1 MTWARGYGYAGAP
14 VENVLANRHVELS
27 TNAGSSGRS
36 VTCSARATR
45 THAGSGARD
54 GADRVTDLLRP
65 TGVDEGRGPRPCSAR
80 RHRGTRW
87 SGRERRFGRE
97 RHPGRSAERGRCVR
111 VRRRADG
118 RTDFGSGRPCSRR
131 GGRRASTTILTRS
144 SRARIGSKHASR
156 RRRRRLSTAGVRR
169 RRHPLP
175 SEFTTTGDWERVDL
189 TRTER
194 SPIISGSGVPEGV
207 PSGIVDPGERVSFG
221 LETREATVKRVAVAE
236 WERVTVERGPN
247 GSVVDDA
254 GPSGDHT
261 RRGDRPLS
269 GKGVGIG
276 EHAPT
281 DGAPDRATATF
292 GAGDASDG
300 PAPARP
306 PIARVDLDVDTENGV
321 DRITEDAISGGE
333 VTRST
338 TVGSP
343 IGGRSERRCGRRGR
357 TRERRARHRDRG
369 VDGGC
374 SGRRGGTVRRSADAI
389 RDRRAE
395 LVDAPVTYD
404 GAADRAGTA
413 ARTAYSTP

>member
-1 MTWARGYGYAGAP
+1 VDRG
-14 VENVLANRHVELS
+14 
-27 TNAGSSGRS
+27 
-36 VTCSARATR
+36 RAQR
-45 THAGSGARD
+45 
-54 GADRVTDLLRP
+54 AD
-65 TGVDEGRGPRPCSAR
+65 TG
-80 RHRGTRW
+80 GTRW

-131 GGRRASTTILTRS
+131 GATRVYDDLDAIIESAYRVEARVETSTTQVVDGGRPTPPTPS
-144 SRARIGSKHASR
+144 
-156 RRRRRLSTAGVRR
+156 
-169 RRHPLP
+169 P

-236 WERVTVERGPN
+236 RGGASDGRARPERERRRR
-247 GSVVDDA
+247 A

-300 PAPARP
+300 PDLRDTP

-338 TVGSP
+338 TVVGS
-343 IGGRSERRCGRRGR
+343 RSEADRN
-357 TRERRARHRDRG
+357 AVAADVAALASDVRDIETEASMEDAAVG
-369 VDGGC
+369 EAEPYADL
-374 SGRRGGTVRRSADAI
+374 ADAI

-413 ARTAYSTP
+413 ARTAYLDDAVIDARVRRKRPRARD